1 MSSEFLHLTT
11 RGRRTGRPHRI
22 EIWFATAG
30 GPLYLI
36 SGGGDRSDWVKNLQA
51 DPHATVELETKR
63 FEITARA
70 PMLHGS
76 ERSDAV
82 ALLHEKYRSQVSGT
96 LASWQHDAF
105 IVALDPEDT
114 RA

>member
-36 SGGGDRSDWVKNLQA
+36 SGGEDRSDWVKNLQA
-51 DPHATVELETKR
+51 DPRATVVLDTES

-70 PMLHGS
+70 PMPPGS
-76 ERSDAV
+76 ERDEAV
-82 ALLHEKYRSQVSGT
+82 AMLHEKYRSQVSGT

-105 IVALDPEDT
+105 IVALDRGE
-114 RA
+114 AQV

>member
-11 RGRRTGRPHRI
+11 RGRRTGGPHRI

-51 DPHATVELETKR
+51 DPHATVQLETET

-70 PMLHGS
+70 LPGS

-82 ALLHEKYRSQVSGT
+82 AMLHEKYRSQVSGT

-105 IVALDPEDT
+105 IVALDRED
-114 RA
+114 AHA